1 MDSNLR
7 LATIVVCWYPD
18 AELIENIASY
28 SIGTDLL
35 IVWDNTPGGS
45 LLVDSIQT
53 AIILNHGKE
62 NMGLAYSYNRAAEL
76 AEQKGA
82 THIMT
87 MDQDSRFIGFTHFR
101 ERLDLYSDAMIC
113 PPINA
118 QIDTDK
124 NVPHAAQSGCVFPI
138 KMIKQIGGFRE
149 DFFIGMVDVE
159 MQLRAQEAG
168 YKIIQIGGCSLIHHI
183 GSERKVSLLGHSF
196 AVSDYTPLRHYY
208 DSRNRILMW
217 KEFPHDYSFRGKVN
231 HLLGRLKAIGKI
243 LLFEDNK
250 LTKSVAIIRGTWN
263 GLFNR
268 IKPF

>member
-1 MDSNLR
+1 MNSNLK

-18 AELIENIASY
+18 ADLIENIASY
-28 SIGTDLL
+28 SIETDLL

-45 LLVDSIQT
+45 QLVDSLQSAT
-53 AIILNHGKE
+53 ILNHGGD
-62 NMGLAYSYNRAAEL
+62 NMGLAYSYNRSVEL
-76 AEQKGA
+76 AEQEGA

-87 MDQDSRFIGFTHFR
+87 MDQDSLFIGFSHFR
-101 ERLDLYSDAMIC
+101 GKLFKYPDAMIC

-118 QIDTDK
+118 QIDADK
-124 NVPHAAQSGCVFPI
+124 NVSHAAQSGCIFPI
-138 KMIKQIGGFRE
+138 SMIKQIGGFRE

-168 YKIIQIGGCSLIHHI
+168 YRIIQIEGCSLIHHI

-196 AVSDYTPLRHYY
+196 AVSDYSPLRHYY

-217 KEFPHDYSFRGKVN
+217 KEFPHDYSFQGKVK
-231 HLLGRLKAIGKI
+231 HLLGRLKVMGRI

-250 LTKSVAIIRGTWN
+250 LPKSFAILRGTWN